1 MRPTPEHGQGLA
13 LPLQAWQA
21 QARDSKKRTR
31 LGDQEPCVI
40 HATSIN
46 GNNVTSADT
55 KKDGLRMTHVMSNVC
70 GPQNTAT

>member
-1 MRPTPEHGQGLA
+1 MRPTPEHDQGLA

-21 QARDSKKRTR
+21 QARDPENEHGLATKSPASFTR
-31 LGDQEPCVI
+31 PASM
-40 HATSIN
+40 ATAQRAPIQ
-46 GNNVTSADT
+46 